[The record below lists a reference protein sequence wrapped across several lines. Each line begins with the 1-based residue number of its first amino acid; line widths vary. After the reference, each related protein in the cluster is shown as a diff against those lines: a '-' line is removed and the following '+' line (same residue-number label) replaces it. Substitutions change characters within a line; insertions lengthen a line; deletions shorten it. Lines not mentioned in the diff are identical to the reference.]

1 MYQRL
6 VLFLFTLFSFSL
18 KAQDGYSKSQIFTLL
33 KTNPADTILIDAY
46 NELAWPIY
54 SYDTPDSSIYF
65 AQKAIA
71 LAGKINDI
79 KRLSIAH
86 RRLGITYINIGEIK
100 SAIEHQEESYLLS
113 EKINFKRGM
122 QLALNNIGVAY
133 LNNELLNKAL
143 PYFLKSLQIAEETN
157 NLTSA
162 GNLYFNCAQ
171 VYRSIGNIRKS
182 NFYLYKAKKLAQSQ
196 QDSNLLIISNTNLS
210 TNFRNL
216 KLLDSARYY
225 SEQAKR
231 FINTESST
239 NSKFNYNLNEALL
252 LSQAGQHK
260 AALELFLTTLSLA
273 TVTNDQITV
282 LINIADEYN
291 FLKDSEKALNY
302 FKQAYEI
309 SYREKTYNNLAYLS
323 FAIAKIYEQRKDYP
337 KFADMIDKHLD
348 FKDSNDKYIK
358 VHQIQQQQLE
368 FDYERKKVA
377 DSLRFETKEKL
388 KNSELEIAAAKLTQE
403 KYFRVMLFGILA
415 VIIVFA
421 IFILNRFILTKRQK
435 QIIERQKQIVE
446 LKNQEILDSINYA
459 RRLQA
464 AILPQLNDIKKEL
477 NLDILYMP
485 KDIIGGD
492 FYFFEKYNGHTFF
505 AVCDCTGHGIPG
517 ALMSVVCHQAL
528 RKSITEFGLTEPGP
542 ILTKTRQIVIESLN
556 ATQQNIKDGM
566 DCSLIVIHDQTKKV
580 SWAGANN
587 HVWIFNHK
595 ELTEVKADKQP
606 VAFYEN
612 SKEFQTHELDLE
624 AGSFVC
630 LFTDGYGDQFG
641 GLKGKKYKNKSLK
654 EFLISVADLTV
665 EKQIESLQKNFINWK
680 KELDQ
685 VDDVAVTVIRF

>member
-1 MYQRL
+1 MYQHII
-6 VLFLFTLFSFSL
+6 LFVFTLLSFSL
-18 KAQDGYSKSQIFTLL
+18 NAQDGYSKKQIFELL
-33 KTNPADTILIDAY
+33 HTNPSDTTLINAY

-54 SYDTPDSSIYF
+54 SYDAPDSSIYY
-65 AQKAIA
+65 AQKAIE
-71 LAGKINDI
+71 LATKTNDI

-86 RRLGITYINIGEIK
+86 RRLGITYINLGEIRT
-100 SAIEHQEESYLLS
+100 AIDHQEESYLLS

-143 PYFLKSLQIAEETN
+143 PYFLKSLQIAEETK
-157 NLTSA
+157 NLTGA

-171 VYRSIGNIRKS
+171 VYRTIGNVSKS
-182 NFYLYKAKKLAQSQ
+182 NFYLNQAKKLAELQA
-196 QDSNLLIISNTNLS
+196 DTNLLILSNTNLS

-216 KLLDSARYY
+216 KLLDSALYF

-231 FINTESST
+231 FINDQSSS
-239 NSKFNYNLNEALL
+239 NSKFSYQLNEGLL
-252 LSQAGQHK
+252 LSQAGKHEE
-260 AALELFLTTLSLA
+260 ALQRFLKTLDFA
-273 TVTNDQITV
+273 TVTNDKITV

-291 FLKDSEKALNY
+291 FLKESDKALIY
-302 FKQAYEI
+302 FKQGYDIAYK
-309 SYREKTYNNLAYLS
+309 EKTYNNLSYLS
-323 FAIAKIYEQRKDYP
+323 FAIAKIYERRKDYP
-337 KFADMIDKHLD
+337 KFVDMIDKHLD
-348 FKDSNDKYIK
+348 YKDSNDKYVK

-368 FDYERKKVA
+368 FDYERKQVA

-421 IFILNRFILTKRQK
+421 IFILNRFIITNRQK

-459 RRLQA
+459 KRLQA

-492 FYFFEKYNGHTFF
+492 FYFFEKHKGYTFF

-528 RKSITEFGLTEPGP
+528 RKSITEFGLTEPGA

-566 DCSLIVIHDQTKKV
+566 DCSLIAINDQTKKV
-580 SWAGANN
+580 SWSGANN
-587 HVWIFNHK
+587 HVWIFNNK
-595 ELTEVKADKQP
+595 ELFEVKADKQP

-612 SKEFQTHELDLE
+612 SKEFQTHALDLE
-624 AGSFVC
+624 KGSFVY

-654 EFLISVADLTV
+654 EFLVSVANLTV
-665 EKQIESLQKNFINWK
+665 EKQIESLHKNFISWK